1 MVKRSIIALVK
12 HFVAHH
18 ARANEQTINAT
29 IYGTN
34 RRSHFPSKRSYIPL
48 LPFARNAVPSSISPL
63 SRSIQLRAAAKVTK
77 VAICILTR
85 RDEWRRRHLLRQ
97 TWLQDVPDGA
107 QVSHIFVMGEDR
119 SYTPEENARL
129 AAEVEAHRDILIAPV
144 EEAGETMSA
153 KTKHCIY
160 WTTRNHDFDLLVKTN
175 DDSVLLLSRL
185 FGDRGWLP
193 PQAVNREE
201 LLYFGKRHALSKV
214 ANPANF
220 PDAKGDPQSAGL
232 VDPAS
237 AAAAT
242 GVDSLFEFDY
252 RGVYWPD
259 HMEGGMYGLSRGLA
273 EEIVK
278 NDFRTYTNEEAT
290 VGVWVSAFRA
300 RAAYLADEQVLSTE
314 ADYLSS
320 NGTAVA
326 ASFRTCRLRLASMW
340 CEYAPLGKLS
350 PRSILAKDVQQTLD
364 CLGSY
369 ERASH
374 TPRSLPLGAR
384 DSHQAA
390 TLESINR
397 KWPITSRPNADETG
411 QWWAQM
417 GGAFRGAPAAVVG
430 TSATT
435 VDRMPLYLLQ
445 GMHTL
450 VLDDFFRVSERYTSW
465 APTMYMCVDP
475 DLCASPD
482 GGGGGTRGGS
492 RMKGRGGGGQ
502 RGGATSNVESAN
514 RFAREVFA
522 AFYVLGGAFDGA
534 EYWRYLR
541 QRVNAHW
548 FVAGVGGEKGG
559 VGMGPAQGGLV
570 WTDPPPENFRV
581 SARRS
586 GLAMSIEVLSHLGF
600 SPIYVTAA
608 NEELAK
614 AQEWDE
620 FSRAVRTASSTHGT
634 KVVYLYAGE
643 EDKLPKTRVVPQ
655 PTWRSG
661 GAAEKAIAEAVAAGK
676 LSDQEDILAFA
687 KTRSYALG
695 ERSSR
700 WDLDVFLQHFP
711 VVSRLEIVRGA
722 STVEGMFPRSPGC
735 RRDADDLDR
744 FQKAVLCPVK
754 ISLKHFSS
762 FLSWH
767 VPYGPVRGTF
777 VWVKR

>member
-1 MVKRSIIALVK
+1 MGRSREKAIAFVGICVVAVVVVLKNVSILYSRGSLVQGRREQPVEK
-12 HFVAHH
+12 
-18 ARANEQTINAT
+18 ARA
-29 IYGTN
+29 
-34 RRSHFPSKRSYIPL
+34 
-48 LPFARNAVPSSISPL
+48 V
-63 SRSIQLRAAAKVTK
+63 AKVTK

-85 RDEWRRRHLLRQ
+85 RDAWRRRHLLRQ
-97 TWLQDVPDGA
+97 TWLQDVPHGA

-119 SYTPEENARL
+119 SYTPEESSRL
-129 AAEVEAHRDILIAPV
+129 AAEVEAHGDILIAPA
-144 EEAGETMSA
+144 EEAGETMA
-153 KTKHCIY
+153 ARTKHCIY
-160 WTTRNHDFDLLVKTN
+160 WTTRNHDFDVLVKTN
-175 DDSVLLLSRL
+175 DDSTLFLSRL
-185 FGDRGWLP
+185 FGEKGWLP
-193 PQAVNREE
+193 PHAVSRDE

-214 ANPANF
+214 PNPANF
-220 PDAKGDPQSAGL
+220 LPDPATKSDLRPAGL
-232 VDPAS
+232 PDPAG

-242 GVDSLFEFDY
+242 GVDGQFEFDY
-252 RGVYWPD
+252 RGVYWPE

-278 NDFRTYTNEEAT
+278 NDFRTYSSEEAT

-300 RAAYLADEQVLSTE
+300 RAAYLADEQVLSSE

-374 TPRSLPLGAR
+374 TPRSLPLGTR
-384 DSHQAA
+384 DGHRTA

-397 KWPITSRPNADETG
+397 KWPITKRPNHDETG
-411 QWWAQM
+411 DWWAQM
-417 GGAFRGAPAAVVG
+417 SGAFRGAPAAVVG

-482 GGGGGTRGGS
+482 GGGSSGGARGGG
-492 RMKGRGGGGQ
+492 RTRGRGGGGR
-502 RGGATSNVESAN
+502 RGGAAATVESAN
-514 RFAREVFA
+514 RFARDVFA
-522 AFYVLGGAFDGA
+522 AFYVLSGGIDGA

-548 FVAGVGGEKGG
+548 FVAGVGDEEGGGAAAAGMVQAEGERRVAGKS
-559 VGMGPAQGGLV
+559 
-570 WTDPPPENFRV
+570 PENFRV
-581 SARRS
+581 LARTS
-586 GLAMSIEVLSHLGF
+586 GLAMSVEVLSYLGF

-608 NEELAK
+608 NEELAE
-614 AQEWDE
+614 AQQWDE
-620 FSRAVRTASSTHGT
+620 FSRAVRTASSAFGT

-643 EDKLPKTRVVPQ
+643 DDKLPKSRVVPQ
-655 PTWRSG
+655 PAWRSG
-661 GAAEKAIAEAVAAGK
+661 SGADKAVAEAVAAGK
-676 LSDQEDILAFA
+676 LSSQEDILAFA
-687 KTRSYALG
+687 KARSYARG
-695 ERSSR
+695 ERSAR
-700 WDLDVFLQHFP
+700 WDLEIFLQHFP

-722 STVEGMFPRSPGC
+722 SSVEGMFPRSPGC

>member
-1 MVKRSIIALVK
+1 L
-12 HFVAHH
+12 F
-18 ARANEQTINAT
+18 
-29 IYGTN
+29 
-34 RRSHFPSKRSYIPL
+34 
-48 LPFARNAVPSSISPL
+48 
-63 SRSIQLRAAAKVTK
+63 
-77 VAICILTR
+77 
-85 RDEWRRRHLLRQ
+85 
-97 TWLQDVPDGA
+97 
-107 QVSHIFVMGEDR
+107 
-119 SYTPEENARL
+119 
-129 AAEVEAHRDILIAPV
+129 
-144 EEAGETMSA
+144 
-153 KTKHCIY
+153 
-160 WTTRNHDFDLLVKTN
+160 
-175 DDSVLLLSRL
+175 LSRL
-185 FGDRGWLP
+185 FGEKGWLP
-193 PQAVNREE
+193 PRAVNREE
-201 LLYFGKRHALSKV
+201 LLYFGKRRALSKV

-220 PDAKGDPQSAGL
+220 PLPDPATKSDPPSAG
-232 VDPAS
+232 VADPAG
-237 AAAAT
+237 AALGT
-242 GVDSLFEFDY
+242 RLDGLFEFDY
-252 RGVYWPD
+252 RGVYWPE

-278 NDFRTYTNEEAT
+278 NDFRTYTSEEAT

-300 RAAYLADEQVLSTE
+300 EAVYLADEQVLSSE

-374 TPRSLPLGAR
+374 TPSSLPLGNRA
-384 DSHQAA
+384 SHQAA

-397 KWPITSRPNADETG
+397 KWPITARPKVNEAG
-411 QWWAQM
+411 RWWTQM
-417 GGAFRGAPAAVVG
+417 GGAFRGTPAAVVG

-450 VLDDFFRVSERYTSW
+450 VLDDFFRVSERYPSW

-475 DLCASPD
+475 DLCASPH
-482 GGGGGTRGGS
+482 GGGGGGS
-492 RMKGRGGGGQ
+492 RMRWGGGSDRRGGT
-502 RGGATSNVESAN
+502 TSTVESAN
-514 RFAREVFA
+514 KFARDVFA
-522 AFYVLGGAFDGA
+522 AFYVLSGGIDGA

-548 FVAGVGGEKGG
+548 FVAGVGDEEGG
-559 VGMGPAQGGLV
+559 AAAGMGPAGGGRRV
-570 WTDPPPENFRV
+570 TETSPENFRV
-581 SARRS
+581 LARTS
-586 GLAMSIEVLSHLGF
+586 GLAMSVEVLSYLGF

-608 NEELAK
+608 NEELSGGGGPAA
-614 AQEWDE
+614 AQQWDE
-620 FSRAVRTASSTHGT
+620 FSRAVRMASSAYGT
-634 KVVYLYAGE
+634 KIVYLYADD
-643 EDKLPKTRVVPQ
+643 EDKLPKNRVVPQ
-655 PTWRSG
+655 PAWRSG
-661 GAAEKAIAEAVAAGK
+661 VGGDQAVAEATAAGK
-676 LSDQEDILAFA
+676 LSGQEDIVSFA
-687 KTRSYALG
+687 KTRSYAQG
-695 ERSSR
+695 ERTAR
-700 WDLDVFLQHFP
+700 WDLEIFLRHFP

-722 STVEGMFPRSPGC
+722 STVEGIFPRSPGC

-762 FLSWH
+762 FLAWH